1 MFDVRLEESPVALF
15 RLIPTGK
22 KFKYPYKP
30 VSASFQPGAKFQPV
44 TITYQLDP
52 ASKEALKTKTV
63 PKPQPKNDNHA
74 AAFVF
79 GLVVSGVASAAAVL
93 WKTPR
98 SGAKTR
104 EMIADRT
111 EATLFHVMGM
121 DDYLTGEKTP
131 TALQMTESSAP
142 AFAPGARGASPSPFD
157 DTQPIATLDDDGGS
171 LPPTYRGEV
180 LTEVPTATSAS
191 ASPTTPSTPTEVAT
205 SPHGSNHR

>member
-1 MFDVRLEESPVALF
+1 MTLF
-15 RLIPTGK
+15 RLIRPGK
-22 KFKYPYKP
+22 KNKYPYKP
-30 VSASFQPGAKFQPV
+30 VSTSFQPNAKFQPV

-52 ASKEALKTKTV
+52 ASKEALKAKTT

-79 GLVVSGVASAAAVL
+79 GLVVSGVASAAAVI

-104 EMIADRT
+104 EMIANRT
-111 EATLFHVMGM
+111 EATLFQLMGM

-131 TALQMTESSAP
+131 TAVQVSTPE
-142 AFAPGARGASPSPFD
+142 FAPGARGASPSPFD

-180 LTEVPTATSAS
+180 LTEVQTSATASTS
-191 ASPTTPSTPTEVAT
+191 ATAPSTPGEVEV
-205 SPHGSNHR
+205 PPYGSNNR